1 MDLYDAR
8 CAINGGRSIFE
19 LPMRVTYYARV
30 STEKDA
36 QLHSLSAQVDYY
48 RDLIGRCP
56 VWTGVEGYVDEGI
69 SGTSAGKREQFLR
82 MIDDAKAG
90 RFDFILTKEIS
101 RFSRSTLDSI
111 RYTQELLASG
121 VGVYFQSDNINTL
134 LPDAELRLTIMASI
148 AQDEVRKISER
159 VKFGCKRA
167 IEKGVVLGN
176 SRIWGYEKAGGR
188 LVVRA
193 EEAEMVRLIF
203 DWYANRGMGIRA
215 IARRL
220 WEEGWRS
227 AGGKELS
234 FSTIRGILTNP
245 KYKGYYC
252 GGKSSKYDYRRTAR
266 KQLPPEAWTLY
277 RDEERVPA
285 IVSEA
290 LWDKAQAVL
299 QRRTG
304 SQRRAG
310 RYAYSGK
317 LFCAVHGTPYYRAFY
332 RTPDG
337 GREVWQCQR
346 YARAGKKGCEVPMV
360 YSYELDELCR
370 QLLLALLPDGGA
382 LGGALLG
389 RYERRR
395 EGEKEARCRAALAE
409 VARRKDKLLDLSVAG
424 LISDGEFFTRNQ
436 GFNRELEALEAQL
449 ARLEEDPVPDRTGLG
464 AAVER
469 ALAFPEGLP
478 PEVADALLERVEV
491 CPRAEEAIRLEMG
504 VRPLEG
510 GVVGHIL
517 RRRGKASLCSV
528 QYI

>member
-8 CAINGGRSIFE
+8 SALSGGRSIFE

-36 QLHSLSAQVDYY
+36 QLHSLSAQVEYY
-48 RDLIGRCP
+48 RSLIAQCP
-56 VWTGVEGYVDEGI
+56 VWTGVEGYVDEGV

-82 MIDDAKAG
+82 MMDDARAG

-111 RYTQELLASG
+111 RYTQALLGWG

-167 IEKGVVLGN
+167 IERGVVLGN
-176 SRIWGYEKAGGR
+176 SRIWGYEKADGR
-188 LVVRA
+188 LVVRE
-193 EEAEMVRLIF
+193 EEAEMVRLLF
-203 DWYANRGMGIRA
+203 DWYANRGMGIRS

-266 KQLPPEAWTLY
+266 KQLPPEAWRLY

-285 IVSEA
+285 IVSEE

-299 QRRTG
+299 ESRTG
-304 SQRRAG
+304 SQRRGG
-310 RYAYSGK
+310 RYSYSGK
-317 LFCAVHGTPYYRAFY
+317 LFCQRHQTPYYRAFY
-332 RTPDG
+332 RTPAG

-346 YARAGKKGCEVPMV
+346 YARAGKKGCEAPMV
-360 YSYELDELCR
+360 YSYELDELNR
-370 QLLLALLPDGGA
+370 QVLGVLLPDRDA
-382 LGGALLG
+382 LGAALLE

-395 EGEKEARCRAALAE
+395 ERGKEAQYRAAIEE
-409 VARRKDKLLDLSVAG
+409 VGRRKDKLLDLSAAG
-424 LISDGEFFTRNQ
+424 LVSDGEFFTRNQ

-449 ARLEEDPVPDRTGLG
+449 ARLEEDPIPDRAKLA
-464 AAVER
+464 AAVEG
-469 ALAFPEGLP
+469 ALVFPEGLP

-491 CPRAEEAIRLEMG
+491 CPREGEAIRLEMRF
-504 VRPLEG
+504 RPLERP
-510 GVVGHIL
+510 VVGRIL
-517 RRRGKASLCSV
+517 RRRGQPSLCSV